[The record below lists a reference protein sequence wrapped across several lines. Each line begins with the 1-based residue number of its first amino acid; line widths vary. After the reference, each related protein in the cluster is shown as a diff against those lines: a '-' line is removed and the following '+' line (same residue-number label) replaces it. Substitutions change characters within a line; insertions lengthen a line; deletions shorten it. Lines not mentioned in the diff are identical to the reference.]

1 MAEAPGEAARADNP
15 KTLVSQRLYEAIL
28 SGELTP
34 GQRLTEVDLAERF
47 GVSRTPVRE
56 ALSLLESDGL
66 LEQSGRRGL
75 CIRQLDHR
83 AETELYLYRETLEGM
98 AAGLCA
104 RHISNSEIEALREL
118 LERERLSLD
127 DPGGIVRINR
137 LFHQQIARGSQNRYL
152 TDALKRTAI
161 QTTLLGASTLNVNQR
176 RATAYAEHLALFA
189 AIEAR
194 DETTARALGEKHV
207 RSAHRERLRMT
218 LSEAQ
223 DDKVYP

>member
-1 MAEAPGEAARADNP
+1 MADASGETARADNP
-15 KTLVSQRLYEAIL
+15 KATVCQRLYEAIL
-28 SGELTP
+28 SGELAP
-34 GQRLTEVDLAERF
+34 GQRLTEADLAERF

-98 AAGLCA
+98 AAALCA
-104 RHISNSEIEALREL
+104 RHISGSETEALREL
-118 LERERLSLD
+118 LERERDSLD
-127 DPGGIVRINR
+127 DSAEIVRINR
-137 LFHQQIARGSQNRYL
+137 LFHQQISRGSQNRYL
-152 TDALKRTAI
+152 ADALKRTAI
-161 QTTLLGASTLNVNQR
+161 QTTLLGASTLNVTDR
-176 RATAYAEHLALFA
+176 RATAYAEHMALFA

-194 DETTARALGEKHV
+194 DETTARRLGEEHV

-218 LSEAQ
+218 LTE
-223 DDKVYP
+223 V